1 MRRSK
6 SVFAV
11 LVAALASQEA
21 RAAIISVTPE
31 DNISNVIENAS
42 HGDQV
47 VLLDGTYRQT
57 IRVTSGITL
66 RAQNPGKAIVENPYG
81 NSPGASDTV
90 QVSGSG
96 ITVQGLV
103 IKGGRNGVFVFGAT
117 GKPESAGSIA
127 IVGNTVV
134 GAWGDGIKASYVNNL
149 VIRGNAIHYSST
161 GTINDQSID
170 FVGVTDSVIEKN
182 LIGSPGEMG
191 SGSAGYTCIAAK
203 GGSENIRI
211 IGNGVYGCLNDG
223 ISVGGWTSERWY
235 RDGADY
241 DARNVVVTDNEVEAG
256 KNAVIVADAQDTII
270 ENNNLSSGKGSDVA
284 YFKDNSNIR
293 TDGNTSSSGG
303 DGGGFGG
310 LARSL
315 VLAGA
320 VAGGFFAT
328 GIGTAAAVVYATEV
342 TQILNGLR
350 LLEQIKNEIEM
361 IENDAR
367 MLENDARMLQGIGS
381 NNTNGL
387 TSLLNRI
394 AGLFEQTEGIGYQS
408 VDLADVFS
416 EKYPQLYNDP
426 SFAELEAKKREWL
439 AEQQS
444 KTREAMQMQ
453 SQIKQNM
460 GQTNAAVAATVRA
473 SQAAPGQT
481 AAIQASNQLLA
492 VLSSQV
498 QELQAVLIAQSR
510 AVNTFQADEAAEIA
524 RADALNEAA
533 RQGIGHYTAAPINP
547 FTRRY

>member
-1 MRRSK
+1 MRRS
-6 SVFAV
+6 SPVFVA

-21 RAAIISVTPE
+21 RAAVLTVTPE

-42 HGDQV
+42 YGDQV

-57 IRVTSGITL
+57 IRVTSGITV
-66 RAQNPGKAIVENPYG
+66 RAQNPGKAIIENPYG
-81 NSPGASDTV
+81 NRPGASDTV

-103 IKGGRNGVFVFGAT
+103 VKGGRNGVFVFGST
-117 GKPESAGSIA
+117 GKPESAGSVA
-127 IVGNTVV
+127 IVGNTIV
-134 GAWGDGIKASYVNNL
+134 GAWGDGLKASYVNNL
-149 VIRGNAIHYSST
+149 LIRGNAIHHSST
-161 GTINDQSID
+161 GTVNDQAID

-182 LIGSPGEMG
+182 LIGTPGEVG

-203 GGSENIRI
+203 GGSENIQI
-211 IGNGVYGCLNDG
+211 VGNGIYGCLNDG

-241 DARNVVVTDNEVEAG
+241 DARNVIVTDNEVEAG
-256 KNAVIVADAQDTII
+256 KHAVIVADAHDAVIKD
-270 ENNNLSSGKGSDVA
+270 NNLSSGEGSDVA

-293 TDGNTSSSGG
+293 TDGNSGG
-303 DGGGFGG
+303 SGGSGGFGG

-328 GIGTAAAVVYATEV
+328 GIGSAAAVVYATEV

-361 IENDAR
+361 LENDAR
-367 MLENDARMLQGIGS
+367 MLENDARMLQGIGT
-381 NNTNGL
+381 NNVAGL
-387 TSLLNRI
+387 NSLFNRI
-394 AGLFEQTEGIGYQS
+394 AGLFEQTEGIGFQS
-408 VDLADVFS
+408 VELADLFS
-416 EKYPQLYNDP
+416 EKYPKLYNDP

-444 KTREAMQMQ
+444 KTREAMEMQ
-453 SQIKQNM
+453 SQVTRNM
-460 GQTNAAVAATVRA
+460 GQTNAAVSATIRA

-481 AAIQASNQLLA
+481 AAIQAGNQLLS

-498 QELQAVLIAQSR
+498 QELQAVLISQSR
-510 AVNTFQADEAAEIA
+510 AVNAFQADEAAEIA

-533 RQGIGHYTAAPINP
+533 RKGMGHYTAAPINP